1 MYDIGYKTQFCM
13 TDLDFWNRSGR
24 ENAQFIAI
32 LYNDGGMTC
41 NFTPFLTVF
50 QSYKDDGLII
60 MKGCAQWN
68 SVLYKTDLE
77 NYSRLNRSV

>member
-1 MYDIGYKTQFCM
+1 MQFYK
-13 TDLDFWNRSGR
+13 TDLDFWNRFGGK
-24 ENAQFIAI
+24 NAQFIPV
-32 LYNDGGMTC
+32 LYKNGWMIC
-41 NFTPFLTVF
+41 YFTSFLTLF
-50 QSYKDDGLII
+50 QSYQDDGQVI